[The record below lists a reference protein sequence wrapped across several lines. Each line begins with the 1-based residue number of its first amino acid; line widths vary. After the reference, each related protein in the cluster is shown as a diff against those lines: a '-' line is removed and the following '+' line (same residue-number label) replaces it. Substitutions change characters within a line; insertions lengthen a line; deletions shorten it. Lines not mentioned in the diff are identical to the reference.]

1 MDEKGARKQLDRKNL
16 MLNEPIHR
24 LIPKMA
30 IPTIVSFLINSI
42 YSLADTYFVSSLGTN
57 ATAAVSINASLD
69 QLIMMCGS
77 MLAMGANSYIA
88 RLLGKGDDKQAS
100 RVLSTAFFS
109 AFAIGAAFLIVGSIF
124 MVPMVRLLGATPTCE
139 AYSIDYATYVL
150 LAAPFMAC
158 NFVMNQ
164 CLRSEGSAT
173 LSMVGMGFG
182 GVLNCILDPIF
193 IFNFNMGVAG
203 ASLATAISKI
213 VSFVILIFPY
223 VTKRSLLHLSIR
235 NFKPSRDIVKEIV
248 TVGSSSM
255 FRSGLAVV
263 AAILL
268 NNIAGSIS
276 DSVLAGIGVCT
287 KIMMF
292 PFSIILGFGSGF
304 QPVAGFNWGA
314 KQYDRVK
321 ESYKFSSKVAFW
333 GGAVMALFCC
343 LFADQL
349 IVLFAGEDLEMRQIG
364 AFAIITQAIAL
375 PIHGWVAMVNMF
387 CVGLGNAK
395 GAFALATARQGSCF
409 IPILFPLAWIFGE
422 YGVGAVQAVADILTL
437 ALAIPIMGGMN
448 KKSAPAT
455 KTIKSYASRTPMTVV
470 SPVSGP
476 SPSVSYGRAS
486 SAEEIS
492 KMLTKSMHKDDDF
505 DIGYGVDPHKVV
517 ENDWAEYRMMKKLNS
532 F

>member
-1 MDEKGARKQLDRKNL
+1 MDAKGEQKQQERKLM

-24 LIPKMA
+24 VIPKMA
-30 IPTIVSFLINSI
+30 IPTIVAFLINSI

-57 ATAAVSINASLD
+57 ATAAVSVNASLD

-88 RLLGKGDDKQAS
+88 RLLGKGEDEKAS
-100 RVLSTAFFS
+100 RVLSTAFFT
-109 AFAIGAAFLIVGSIF
+109 AFAIGVSLLMGGTIF

-150 LAAPFMAC
+150 MAAPFMAS

-182 GVLNCILDPIF
+182 GILNCVLDPIF
-193 IFNFNMGVAG
+193 IFGMNMGVAG
-203 ASLATAISKI
+203 ASLATAISKV

-223 VTKRSLLHLSIR
+223 VTRRSLLHLSIR
-235 NFKPSRDIVKEIV
+235 NFKPARDIVTEVV

-263 AAILL
+263 AGILL
-268 NNIAGSIS
+268 NKLAGDIS

-292 PFSIILGFGSGF
+292 PFSIILGFGNGF

-314 KQYDRVK
+314 KRYDRVR
-321 ESYKFSSKVAFW
+321 ESYRFSSKVALW
-333 GGAVMALFCC
+333 GGVIMAAVCI

-349 IVLFAGEDLEMRQIG
+349 IVLFAGEDLEMRKIG
-364 AFAIITQAIAL
+364 AFAIITQSIAL
-375 PIHGWVAMVNMF
+375 PIHAWVAIVNMY
-387 CVGLGNAK
+387 CVGLGNAR

-409 IPILFPLAWIFGE
+409 LPILYPLAWIFGAW
-422 YGVGAVQAVADILTL
+422 GVGCVQAVADVLTMFLAVPILRT
-437 ALAIPIMGGMN
+437 IN
-448 KKSAPAT
+448 KKLHAAME
-455 KTIKSYASRTPMTVV
+455 A
-470 SPVSGP
+470 
-476 SPSVSYGRAS
+476 
-486 SAEEIS
+486 AE
-492 KMLTKSMHKDDDF
+492 
-505 DIGYGVDPHKVV
+505 
-517 ENDWAEYRMMKKLNS
+517 
-532 F
+532 

>member
-1 MDEKGARKQLDRKNL
+1 MDEKGARKQQDRKNM

-24 LIPKMA
+24 VIPKMA
-30 IPTIVSFLINSI
+30 VPTIVAFLINSI

-57 ATAAVSINASLD
+57 ATAAVSVNASLD

-88 RLLGKGDDKQAS
+88 RLLGQNDEKQAS

-109 AFAIGAAFLIVGSIF
+109 AFALGAILLIVGNVF

-182 GVLNCILDPIF
+182 GILNCILDPIF
-193 IFNFNMGVAG
+193 IFNFDMGVAG
-203 ASLATAISKI
+203 ASLATAISKV

-223 VTKRSLLHLSIR
+223 LTRRSLLHLSIK
-235 NFKPSRDIVKEIV
+235 NFKPSRDIIREIV

-255 FRSGLAVV
+255 VRSGLAVV

-268 NNIAGSIS
+268 NNLAGSIS

-292 PFSIILGFGSGF
+292 PFSIILGFGNGF

-314 KQYDRVK
+314 KRYDRVR

-333 GGAVMALFCC
+333 GGALMAAFCIV
-343 LFADQL
+343 FADQL
-349 IVLFAGEDLEMRQIG
+349 IVLFAGSDLEMRKIG

-375 PIHGWVAMVNMF
+375 PIHAWVAMVNMY

-409 IPILFPLAWIFGE
+409 IPILFPLAWLFGA
-422 YGVGAVQAVADILTL
+422 YGVGSVQAIADVLSMV
-437 ALAIPIMGGMN
+437 LAIPILRGMN
-448 KKSAPAT
+448 KKLHAAMEAA
-455 KTIKSYASRTPMTVV
+455 K
-470 SPVSGP
+470 
-476 SPSVSYGRAS
+476 
-486 SAEEIS
+486 
-492 KMLTKSMHKDDDF
+492 
-505 DIGYGVDPHKVV
+505 
-517 ENDWAEYRMMKKLNS
+517 
-532 F
+532 